1 MGEALINNLGGI
13 FTGAAL
19 FVTALGTLLNIW
31 FTNRNRAAITATKD
45 AVVTLDR
52 KVDDGQKEV
61 HRMFGDIAKT
71 AVVAATSAPTTPRSA
86 RSTDPKVE
94 P

>member
-31 FTNRNRAAITATKD
+31 FTHRTRS
-45 AVVTLDR
+45 AVAETQAEVVAVR
-52 KVDDGQKEV
+52 KQVDDGAKEV
-61 HRMFGDIAKT
+61 QRAISDIAKT
-71 AVVAATSAPTTPRSA
+71 AVAATATRA
-86 RSTDPKVE
+86 VRATDRKPE